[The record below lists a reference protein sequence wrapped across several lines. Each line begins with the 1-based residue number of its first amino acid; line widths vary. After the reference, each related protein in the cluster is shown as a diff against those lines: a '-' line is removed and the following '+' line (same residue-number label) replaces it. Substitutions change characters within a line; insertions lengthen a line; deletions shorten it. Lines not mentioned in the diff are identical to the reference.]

1 LGKISFCVLGKFA
14 DTLNTPNEICLMK
27 ENFTYFVKCGPNKK
41 NVNTLVLSKI
51 GKKYKKPSH
60 GAAPLMRFA
69 FRGPGYK

>member
-1 LGKISFCVLGKFA
+1 
-14 DTLNTPNEICLMK
+14 MK